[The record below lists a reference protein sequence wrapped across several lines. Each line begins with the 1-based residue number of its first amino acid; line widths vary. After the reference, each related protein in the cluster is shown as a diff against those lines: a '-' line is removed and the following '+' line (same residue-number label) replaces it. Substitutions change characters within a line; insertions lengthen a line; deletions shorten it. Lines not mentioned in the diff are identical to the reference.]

1 MHYLTSLVCVISKK
15 KLILPFRI
23 NIMPMK
29 RIIIATMLVVLS
41 LSNSVASDIILPKPK
56 MEGGMPLMEALAKR
70 KSTREFSDDK
80 RLSNQQLADLL
91 WASCGFNR
99 EDKLT
104 IPTALNKQEVSVYV
118 ITPEGAWLYAA
129 KEHKLVQVTDKDVRD
144 YAAAQDYAKK
154 APLNIA
160 IVSDKELMA
169 NDIFAGTDAG
179 AAMQNI
185 YLWCAAN
192 GVGTVTRGSFDK
204 EGLAKALNLKPS
216 QRVILVQT
224 VGY

>member
-1 MHYLTSLVCVISKK
+1 
-15 KLILPFRI
+15 
-23 NIMPMK
+23 MK
-29 RIIIATMLVVLS
+29 RILLASIIALAS
-41 LSNSVASDIILPKPK
+41 LSSVASDIVLPQPQTT
-56 MEGGMPLMEALAKR
+56 GGMPLMEALSKR
-70 KSTREFSDDK
+70 KSTREFSTNK
-80 RLSNQQLADLL
+80 RLTDQQLANLL
-91 WASCGFNR
+91 WAACGYNR

-118 ITPEGAWLYAA
+118 ITPEGAWTYAA

-144 YAAAQDYAKK
+144 YAAAQEYAKK
-154 APLNIA
+154 ALLNIA
-160 IVSDKELMA
+160 IVSDKELME
-169 NDIFAGTDAG
+169 NDLYAGTDAG

-192 GVGTVTRGSFDK
+192 GIGTVTRGSFDK

>member
-1 MHYLTSLVCVISKK
+1 MKRMIIASMLTMLSLTSC
-15 KLILPFRI
+15 
-23 NIMPMK
+23 
-29 RIIIATMLVVLS
+29 A
-41 LSNSVASDIILPKPK
+41 ASDITLPQPQKT
-56 MEGGMPLMEALAKR
+56 GGMPLMEALANR
-70 KSTREFSDDK
+70 QSTREFSNDK
-80 RLSNQQLADLL
+80 LLSEQQLSDLL
-91 WASCGFNR
+91 WAACGFNR

-104 IPTALNKQEVSVYV
+104 IPTALNKQEITVYV
-118 ITPEGAWLYAA
+118 IKPEGAWLYAA
-129 KEHKLVQVTDKDVRD
+129 KENKLTQVTDEDVRE
-144 YAAAQDYAKK
+144 YSASQDFAKK

-160 IVSDKELMA
+160 IVSDKELME
-169 NDIFAGTDAG
+169 NDIYAGTDAG
-179 AAMQNI
+179 AVMQNI

>member
-1 MHYLTSLVCVISKK
+1 MRHFIISSMLTMMSFSNCVAADIA
-15 KLILPFRI
+15 LP
-23 NIMPMK
+23 PPQK
-29 RIIIATMLVVLS
+29 T
-41 LSNSVASDIILPKPK
+41 
-56 MEGGMPLMEALAKR
+56 GGMPLMEALSKR
-70 KSTREFSDDK
+70 KSTREFSSDK
-80 RLSNQQLADLL
+80 RLSEQQLADLL
-91 WASCGFNR
+91 WAACGFNR

-104 IPTALNKQEVSVYV
+104 IPTALNKQEITVYV
-118 ITPEGAWLYAA
+118 ITPEGARLYVA
-129 KEHKLVQVTDKDVRD
+129 KENKLTQVTDKDIRD

-169 NDIFAGTDAG
+169 HDIFAGTDAG
-179 AAMQNI
+179 AVMQNI

-192 GVGTVTRGSFDK
+192 EVGTVTRGSFDG
-204 EGLAKALNLKPS
+204 ESLAKALGLKES

>member
-1 MHYLTSLVCVISKK
+1 
-15 KLILPFRI
+15 
-23 NIMPMK
+23 MK
-29 RIIIATMLVVLS
+29 RIFISSMLIMLLITS
-41 LSNSVASDIILPKPK
+41 YAASDVTLPQPQKK
-56 MEGGMPLMEALAKR
+56 GGMPLMEALANR
-70 KSTREFSDDK
+70 QSTREFSNDK
-80 RLSNQQLADLL
+80 LLSEQQLSDLL
-91 WASCGFNR
+91 WSACGFNR

-104 IPTALNKQEVSVYV
+104 IPTALNKQEVTVYV
-118 ITPEGAWLYAA
+118 IKSEGAWLYAA
-129 KEHKLVQVTDKDVRD
+129 KENKLIQVTDEDIRE
-144 YAAAQDYAKK
+144 YSASQDFAKK

-160 IVSDKELMA
+160 IVSDKELMG
-169 NDIFAGTDAG
+169 NDIYAGVAVG
-179 AAMQNI
+179 AAVQNI